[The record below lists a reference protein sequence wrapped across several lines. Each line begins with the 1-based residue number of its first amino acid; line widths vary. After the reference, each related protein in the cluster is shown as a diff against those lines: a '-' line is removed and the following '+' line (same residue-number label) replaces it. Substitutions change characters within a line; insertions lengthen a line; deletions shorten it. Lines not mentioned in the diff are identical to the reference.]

1 MLLLRVQVLMP
12 KVQIAVIV
20 LWENVFSHVIGFKKS
35 ILAIKSTTAI
45 SVQVTVNSFNTG
57 KLRHI

>member
-20 LWENVFSHVIGFKKS
+20 LWENVFSHVTGFKKS

-57 KLRHI
+57 KLR